1 MLAAVNRKA
10 KPLDGKPGEQ
20 AGAVSIIEMELRFE
34 KHYTREEARALLP
47 EIRRWLER
55 LHRLRKDVEKFERR
69 LSQMAE
75 QATDIGGETVNG
87 WIRALA
93 DTQEVLVEFQRR
105 EIFIKDLD
113 RGLIDFPAII
123 GGREVFLCWESDE
136 DDIEF
141 WHDLESGFAGRERL

>member
-1 MLAAVNRKA
+1 
-10 KPLDGKPGEQ
+10 
-20 AGAVSIIEMELRFE
+20 MELRFE
-34 KHYTREEARALLP
+34 KHYTRDEARALLP
-47 EIRRWLER
+47 QIRQWLAS
-55 LHRLRKDVEKFERR
+55 LNQLRKDVEKFERR
-69 LSQMAE
+69 LSQMSA
-75 QATDIGGETVNG
+75 QSDDIGGETVND

-93 DTQEVLVEFQRR
+93 DMQQILVEFQRR

-136 DDIEF
+136 DDVEF

>member
-1 MLAAVNRKA
+1 
-10 KPLDGKPGEQ
+10 
-20 AGAVSIIEMELRFE
+20 MELRFE

-47 EIRRWLER
+47 QIRQWLAG
-55 LHRLRKDVEKFERR
+55 LNRLRKEVEKFEQR
-69 LSQMAE
+69 LSQMSA
-75 QATDIGGETVNG
+75 QSDDIGGETVND

-93 DTQEVLVEFQRR
+93 DMQQLLVEFQRR

-123 GGREVFLCWESDE
+123 EGREVFLCWESDE
-136 DDIEF
+136 DDVEF

>member
-1 MLAAVNRKA
+1 M
-10 KPLDGKPGEQ
+10 Q
-20 AGAVSIIEMELRFE
+20 LRFE

-55 LHRLRKDVEKFERR
+55 LTRLRKDVEKFEHR
-69 LSQMAE
+69 LSQMAA
-75 QATDIGGETVNG
+75 QTTDIGGETVNG

-113 RGLIDFPAII
+113 HGLIDFPAII
-123 GGREVFLCWESDE
+123 AGREVFLCWESDE
-136 DDIEF
+136 EDIEF

>member
-1 MLAAVNRKA
+1 L
-10 KPLDGKPGEQ
+10 P
-20 AGAVSIIEMELRFE
+20 MELRFE

-47 EIRRWLER
+47 EIRRWLKSLNQR
-55 LHRLRKDVEKFERR
+55 RKDVEKFEQR
-69 LSQMAE
+69 LSQMAA
-75 QATDIGGETVNG
+75 QSTDMGGETVND

-93 DTQEVLVEFQRR
+93 DMQEVLVEFQRR
-105 EIFIKDLD
+105 QIFIKDLD

-141 WHDLESGFAGRERL
+141 WHDLEGGFGGRERL